1 MKFFTKKGFTLTELV
16 IAVSI
21 SAIILIFIFNF
32 VADIIG
38 TLSYTK
44 KKAWVFSSFYEFNA
58 VIDNYK
64 SSFPQ
69 INIFV
74 NVSSNIWNDVIIF
87 RNIQGTHGIMLW
99 VVDKASMKLAKNST
113 YPFYTEKILWY
124 RELTDANIT
133 EILWDANKIYEY
145 KFFQDKVFDDLLVK
159 SFQAEIYNTGA
170 ILDID
175 IYLNTDFSSEL
186 LWSEWSGLS
195 QEWIYKINLNF

>member
-1 MKFFTKKGFTLTELV
+1 MKFFTKKGFTLTELI

-21 SAIILIFIFNF
+21 SAIVLIFIFKF

-38 TLSYTK
+38 NLSYTNK
-44 KKAWVFSSFYEFNA
+44 KTQIFNSFYEFSA
-58 VIDNYK
+58 EVDNYK
-64 SSFPQ
+64 SSFPRM
-69 INIFV
+69 NIFV
-74 NVSSNIWNDVIIF
+74 NVSSNIWNDVVIF

-124 RELTDANIT
+124 RELTDANLI
-133 EILWDANKIYEY
+133 EISWDANKIYEY
-145 KFFQDKVFDDLLVK
+145 EFFQDKVFEDLLVK
-159 SFQAEIYNTGA
+159 SFQAELYNTGA

-175 IYLNTDFSSEL
+175 IYLNTDFSPDL
-186 LWSEWSGLS
+186 LWTEWEGLS

>member
-1 MKFFTKKGFTLTELV
+1 
-16 IAVSI
+16 
-21 SAIILIFIFNF
+21 
-32 VADIIG
+32 
-38 TLSYTK
+38 
-44 KKAWVFSSFYEFNA
+44 
-58 VIDNYK
+58 
-64 SSFPQ
+64 
-69 INIFV
+69 
-74 NVSSNIWNDVIIF
+74 
-87 RNIQGTHGIMLW
+87 MLW